1 MTFKEEKHDILRLVF
16 VLSDRKLL
24 FAAAGLFLV
33 GLFSIFSAS
42 LGMEK
47 HAGVF
52 VIRQAI
58 WGTVAFAAYTA
69 VLKIGY
75 ARLLEMAY
83 RLYGVA
89 LLLLFSVLILGHV
102 SRGAQSWIGLAGLR
116 LQPSELTKVAL
127 ALLLAKH
134 LCRHPVEGL
143 KDLAGV
149 LALSGISL
157 ILVLAQPDLGSAIV
171 LSVMVFTALYAAG
184 TPVRYLWGLAGL
196 SLFAFP
202 VAWHFLKEYQKLR
215 LMVFLNPYIDPLG
228 AGYNVIQSRIAVGSG
243 RLLGKG
249 FMMGTQ
255 SKLGFLPE
263 PHTDFIFSVFA
274 EEFGFLGGVALLGLF
289 CFLLWRIIAAG
300 VKARDLRGKILVAS
314 IAGWIWFQAV
324 EGMAMS
330 MGIAPVTGLPLPF
343 LSYGGSS
350 LLALG
355 MALGLAQSVFLEN
368 PKPDDDLF

>member
-1 MTFKEEKHDILRLVF
+1 MTFREEKWNLLRLLF

-24 FAAAGLFLV
+24 FAAVGLFLV
-33 GLFSIFSAS
+33 GLCSIFSAS

-47 HAGVF
+47 HAGSY
-52 VIRQAI
+52 VIRQSI
-58 WGTVAFAAYTA
+58 WGVVSFAAYCA
-69 VLKIGY
+69 VLRVGY

-89 LLLLFSVLILGHV
+89 LVLLFSVLVLGHV
-102 SRGAQSWIGLAGLR
+102 SRGAQSWIGLAGVR

-134 LCRHPVEGL
+134 LCRHPVERP

-149 LALSGISL
+149 MTLCGISL
-157 ILVLAQPDLGSAIV
+157 VLVLAQPDLGSSIV

-184 TPVRYLWGLAGL
+184 TPARYLWSIAGMALLAL
-196 SLFAFP
+196 P
-202 VAWHFLKEYQKLR
+202 VAWQFLKEYQKLR
-215 LMVFLNPYIDPLG
+215 LMVFLNPYVDPLG

-274 EEFGFLGGVALLGLF
+274 EEFGFLGGLVLVGLF
-289 CFLLWRIIAAG
+289 CFLLWRIIEAG

-314 IAGWIWFQAV
+314 VTGWIWFQAV

-355 MALGLAQSVFLEN
+355 MALGLVQSVYVEN
-368 PKPDDDLF
+368 PKPSDDL

>member
-1 MTFKEEKHDILRLVF
+1 MKLGEEKGNILRLLF
-16 VLSDRKLL
+16 VSSDRNLL
-24 FAAAGLFLV
+24 SAAVGLFLI

-47 HAGVF
+47 NAGAF
-52 VIRQAI
+52 VVRQAT
-58 WGTVAFAAYTA
+58 WGLISFGAYA
-69 VLKIGY
+69 LVLRIGY
-75 ARLLEMAY
+75 LRLLDRAY
-83 RLYGVA
+83 RLYGIA
-89 LLLLFSVLILGHV
+89 LILLIIVLVMGNV
-102 SRGAQSWIGLAGLR
+102 VRGSQSWIGFAGIR
-116 LQPSELTKVAL
+116 LQPSEVTKVAL

-134 LCRHPVEGL
+134 LCRHPVNGPR
-143 KDLAGV
+143 DLAGV
-149 LALSGISL
+149 LALSGLSL

-171 LSVMVFTALYAAG
+171 LAVMIFTALYAAG
-184 TPVRYLWGLAGL
+184 TPGKYLLGL
-196 SLFAFP
+196 SGAALLAMP
-202 VAWHFLKEYQKLR
+202 VAWHFLKAYQRLR
-215 LMVFLNPYIDPLG
+215 LMVFLNPYVDPLG

-274 EEFGFLGGVALLGLF
+274 EEFGFLGGIGLLALFSL
-289 CFLLWRIIAAG
+289 LLWRIVAAG
-300 VKARDLRGKILVAS
+300 VKSRDLRGKVLVAS
-314 IAGWIWFQAV
+314 IAGWIWFQIL

-330 MGIAPVTGLPLPF
+330 MGLAPVTGLPLPF

-355 MALGLAQSVFLEN
+355 IALGLVQSVVVEN
-368 PKPDDDLF
+368 PRPDDDS

>member
-1 MTFKEEKHDILRLVF
+1 MKLGEEKGNILRLLF
-16 VLSDRKLL
+16 VSSDRNLL
-24 FAAAGLFLV
+24 SAAVGLFLV

-47 HAGVF
+47 NAGAF
-52 VIRQAI
+52 VVRQAT
-58 WGTVAFAAYTA
+58 WGLISFGAYA
-69 VLKIGY
+69 LVLRIGY
-75 ARLLEMAY
+75 LRLLDRAY
-83 RLYGVA
+83 RLYGIA
-89 LLLLFSVLILGHV
+89 LILLIIVLVMGNV
-102 SRGAQSWIGLAGLR
+102 VRGSQSWIGFAGIR
-116 LQPSELTKVAL
+116 LQPSEVTKVAL

-134 LCRHPVEGL
+134 LCRHPVNGPR
-143 KDLAGV
+143 DLAGV
-149 LALSGISL
+149 LALSGLSL

-171 LSVMVFTALYAAG
+171 LAVMIFTALYAAG
-184 TPVRYLWGLAGL
+184 TPGKYLLGL
-196 SLFAFP
+196 SGAALLAMP
-202 VAWHFLKEYQKLR
+202 VAWHFLKAYQRLR
-215 LMVFLNPYIDPLG
+215 LMVFLNPYVDPLG

-274 EEFGFLGGVALLGLF
+274 EEFGFLGGIGLLALFTL
-289 CFLLWRIIAAG
+289 LLWRIVAAG
-300 VKARDLRGKILVAS
+300 VKSRDLRGKVLVAS
-314 IAGWIWFQAV
+314 IAGWIWFQIL

-330 MGIAPVTGLPLPF
+330 MGLAPVTGLPLPF

-355 MALGLAQSVFLEN
+355 IALGLVQSVVVEN
-368 PKPDDDLF
+368 PRPDDDS

>member
-1 MTFKEEKHDILRLVF
+1 MKLGEEKGNILRLLF
-16 VLSDRKLL
+16 VSSDRNLL
-24 FAAAGLFLV
+24 FAAVGLFLI

-47 HAGVF
+47 NAGAF
-52 VIRQAI
+52 VVRQAI
-58 WGTVAFAAYTA
+58 WGLISFGAYA
-69 VLKIGY
+69 LVLRIGY
-75 ARLLEMAY
+75 LRLLDRAY
-83 RLYGVA
+83 RLYGIA
-89 LLLLFSVLILGHV
+89 LVLLMFVLVMGNV
-102 SRGAQSWIGLAGLR
+102 VRGSQSWIGFAGIR
-116 LQPSELTKVAL
+116 LQPSEVTKVAL

-134 LCRHPVEGL
+134 LCRHPVNGPR
-143 KDLAGV
+143 DLAGV
-149 LALSGISL
+149 LALSGLSL

-171 LSVMVFTALYAAG
+171 LAVMIFTALYAAG
-184 TPVRYLWGLAGL
+184 TPGKYLLGL
-196 SLFAFP
+196 SGAALLAMP
-202 VAWHFLKEYQKLR
+202 VAWHFLKAYQRLR
-215 LMVFLNPYIDPLG
+215 LMVFLNPYVDPLG

-274 EEFGFLGGVALLGLF
+274 EEFGFLGGIGLLALFTL
-289 CFLLWRIIAAG
+289 LLWRIVAAG
-300 VKARDLRGKILVAS
+300 VKSRDLRGKVLVAS
-314 IAGWIWFQAV
+314 IAGWIWFQIL

-330 MGIAPVTGLPLPF
+330 MGLAPVTGLPLPF

-355 MALGLAQSVFLEN
+355 IALGLVQSVVVEN
-368 PKPDDDLF
+368 PRPDDDS

>member
-1 MTFKEEKHDILRLVF
+1 MKLGEEKGNILRLLF
-16 VLSDRKLL
+16 VSSDRKLL
-24 FAAAGLFLV
+24 SAAVGLFLI

-47 HAGVF
+47 NAGAF
-52 VIRQAI
+52 VVRQAI
-58 WGTVAFAAYTA
+58 WGLISFGAYA
-69 VLKIGY
+69 LVLRIGY
-75 ARLLEMAY
+75 LRLLDRAY
-83 RLYGVA
+83 RLYGIA
-89 LLLLFSVLILGHV
+89 LVLLVFVLVMGNV
-102 SRGAQSWIGLAGLR
+102 VRGSQSWIGFAGIR
-116 LQPSELTKVAL
+116 LQPSEVTKVAL

-134 LCRHPVEGL
+134 LCRHPVNGPR
-143 KDLAGV
+143 DLAGV
-149 LALSGISL
+149 LALSGLSL

-171 LSVMVFTALYAAG
+171 LAVMIFTALYAAG
-184 TPVRYLWGLAGL
+184 TPGKYLLGL
-196 SLFAFP
+196 SGAALLAMP
-202 VAWHFLKEYQKLR
+202 VAWHFLKAYQRLR
-215 LMVFLNPYIDPLG
+215 LMVFLNPYVDPLG

-274 EEFGFLGGVALLGLF
+274 EEFGFLGGIGLLALFTL
-289 CFLLWRIIAAG
+289 LLWRIVAAG
-300 VKARDLRGKILVAS
+300 VKSRDLRGKVLVAS
-314 IAGWIWFQAV
+314 IAGWIWFQIL

-330 MGIAPVTGLPLPF
+330 MGLAPVTGLPLPF

-355 MALGLAQSVFLEN
+355 IALGLVQSVVVEN
-368 PKPDDDLF
+368 PRPDDDS